1 MSLKAKDVV
10 PINQVR
16 AKFTELAEEVRT
28 GSEKIITRNG
38 ESYIALVDAR
48 KLDYYHQLEA
58 EHIHLMLLKEIQYGL
73 DDVESENYRSVAEVK
88 AKYKKVLKKK
98 KKS

>member
-1 MSLKAKDVV
+1 MTLRAKDVV

-48 KLDYYHQLEA
+48 KLDYYHELEA
-58 EHIHLMLLKEIQYGL
+58 EHIHLMLLNEVQNGIEDIDSG
-73 DDVESENYRSVAEVK
+73 NFRSVAEVK
-88 AKYKKVLKKK
+88 AKYKKTLKKTK
-98 KKS
+98 KI